1 MKNSCVM
8 RSIRKVK
15 VGGRR
20 VLVRVDFNVPM
31 KSGKV
36 ADDSRIRASLST
48 VEWLRKNGAKVI
60 LISHLGRPEKKDK
73 SLSLK
78 PVAKRLSALLK
89 KNVSFV
95 DDCASPSVQR
105 ALSKM
110 RNGDVVLLENLRFYP
125 QEEADDDM
133 FASYLASL
141 AEVYVNDAFG
151 VSHRKNASVHAIAK
165 FIPAYAGFLLERE
178 VGVLSALLKNP
189 KRPFVVVLGGAKVSD
204 KIGIIDVL
212 SRKADIILLGG
223 AMSGAFA
230 KALGYEVGKT
240 GIELGSVVPV
250 KKILRADKGKIA
262 LPLDIVG
269 SDGKSVKIF
278 AVNRLPKNFAGL
290 DIGPLTANIYAEVIR
305 EAKTVFWNGP
315 MGLFEKKPFDKG
327 SRAVALAMAKCK
339 GNTVVGGG
347 DTVACLGDLKNRM
360 SHVSTGGGAS
370 LEFLEGKKLPGIAV
384 IPK

>member
-1 MKNSCVM
+1 M
-8 RSIRKVK
+8 RSVKKAKVR
-15 VGGRR
+15 GRR

-31 KSGKV
+31 KRGKV
-36 ADDSRIRASLST
+36 ADDSRIRAALPT
-48 VEWLRKNGAKVI
+48 VEWLRRNGAKII
-60 LISHLGRPEKKDK
+60 LISHLGRPDKKDK

-78 PVAKRLSALLK
+78 PVAKRLSSLLK

-95 DDCASPSVQR
+95 DDCASPSVQK

-110 RNGDVVLLENLRFYP
+110 RNGDIVLLENLRFYP

-133 FASYLASL
+133 FANYLASL
-141 AEVYVNDAFG
+141 ADIYVNDAFG

-165 FIPAYAGFLLERE
+165 FIPAYAGFLLEKE
-178 VGVLSALLKNP
+178 VDALSALLKNP
-189 KRPFVVVLGGAKVSD
+189 KKPFVVVLGGAKVSD
-204 KIGIIDVL
+204 KIGVIDSL
-212 SRKADIILLGG
+212 ARKADIVLLGG

-240 GIELGSVVPV
+240 RIELDSIVAV
-250 KKILRADKGKIA
+250 KRILKADKGKLA
-262 LPLDIVG
+262 LPLDVVG
-269 SDGKSVKIF
+269 SDGKRVRIF

-315 MGLFEKKPFDKG
+315 MGLFEKKPFDRG

-339 GNTVVGGG
+339 GTTVIGGG
-347 DTVACLGDLKNRM
+347 DTIACLGDLAKKM

-370 LEFLEGKKLPGIAV
+370 LEFLEGRKLPGISI

>member
-1 MKNSCVM
+1 M
-8 RSIRKVK
+8 RSVKKAKVRD
-15 VGGRR
+15 RR

-31 KSGKV
+31 KRGKV
-36 ADDSRIRASLST
+36 ADDSRIRAALPT
-48 VEWLRKNGAKVI
+48 VEWLRRNGAKII
-60 LISHLGRPEKKDK
+60 LISHLGRPDKKDK

-78 PVAKRLSALLK
+78 PVAKRLSSLLK

-95 DDCASPSVQR
+95 DDCASPSVQK

-110 RNGDVVLLENLRFYP
+110 RNGDIVLLENLRFYP

-133 FASYLASL
+133 FANYLASL
-141 AEVYVNDAFG
+141 ADIYVNDAFG

-165 FIPAYAGFLLERE
+165 FIPAYAGFLLEKE
-178 VGVLSALLKNP
+178 VDALSALLKNP
-189 KRPFVVVLGGAKVSD
+189 KKPFVVVLGGAKVSD
-204 KIGIIDVL
+204 KIGVIDSL
-212 SRKADIILLGG
+212 ARKADIVLLGG

-240 GIELGSVVPV
+240 RIELDSIVAV
-250 KKILRADKGKIA
+250 KRILKADKGKLA
-262 LPLDIVG
+262 LPLDVVG
-269 SDGKSVKIF
+269 SDGKRVRIF

-315 MGLFEKKPFDKG
+315 MGLFEKKPFDRG

-339 GNTVVGGG
+339 GTTVIGGG
-347 DTVACLGDLKNRM
+347 DTIACLGDLAKKM

-370 LEFLEGKKLPGIAV
+370 LEFLEGRKLPGISI